1 MEQKKRVI
9 ALGFFDGV
17 HLGHGALL
25 ARCAQRAAE
34 LNAIP
39 AAFTFDLHPS
49 ALIPGKEPVPLL
61 TTPADREGL
70 MERYYGIQEVIVAH
84 YDQKMMTT
92 PWRAFVTDFLL
103 RDHGA
108 VHLVVGHDF
117 HFGYKGEGDPQK
129 LQALCGELG
138 VGCDVIAK
146 VELEGITVSSTHI
159 RSLIS
164 KGDMAGAVRFLGHP
178 HVLTAT
184 VRHGKRL
191 GSRLGFPTANMAY
204 PTGLLVPA
212 HGVYVTRAVLENG
225 ESYPAV
231 TNVGIRPTV
240 DDGTALTAEPFIL
253 DFEGD
258 LYGQQIRLEFYD
270 FLRPER
276 KFDSLEEL
284 RAMVLHNADQTRA
297 FFAAHP

>member
-1 MEQKKRVI
+1 MRKERVI

-17 HLGHGALL
+17 HLGHAALL
-25 ARCAQRAAE
+25 RRTAEEAARRGCT
-34 LNAIP
+34 P
-39 AAFTFDLHPS
+39 AVFTFDRPPKEVVTGVPCPLINS
-49 ALIPGKEPVPLL
+49 AG
-61 TTPADREGL
+61 DRRGL
-70 MERYYGIQEVIVAH
+70 VQRLYGIKDVILAPFDQE
-84 YDQKMMTT
+84 MMTT
-92 PWRAFVTDFLL
+92 SWEAFVEELL
-103 RDHGA
+103 VGRWNA
-108 VHLVVGHDF
+108 VHLVAGHDY
-117 HFGYKGEGDPQK
+117 HFGYKGEGDPQR
-129 LQALCGELG
+129 LQALCAGLG
-138 VGCDVIAK
+138 IGCDVIPK

-184 VRHGKRL
+184 VQHGKRL
-191 GSRLGFPTANMAY
+191 GSRLGFPTANLAY
-204 PTGLLVPA
+204 PEGLLVPA

-225 ESYPAV
+225 ESFPAV
-231 TNVGIRPTV
+231 TNVGVRPTV
-240 DDGTALTAEPFIL
+240 RDGTALTAEPFIL

-284 RAMVLHNADQTRA
+284 RAMVLRNADQTRA